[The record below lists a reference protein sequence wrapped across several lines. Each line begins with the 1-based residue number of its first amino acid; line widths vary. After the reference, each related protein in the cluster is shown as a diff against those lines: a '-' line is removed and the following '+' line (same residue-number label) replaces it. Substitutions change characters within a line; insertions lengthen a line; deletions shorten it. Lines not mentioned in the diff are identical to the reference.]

1 MGAIRFKEGLTLV
14 MTDANDSRH
23 RPGSPGSGQSI
34 GPSQSSRGASAS
46 KGSSSNYNPTNR
58 PRLIKPPAS
67 PSASKPASKPVSKLP
82 GRKPDRPTDAS
93 PTRPRRSRRDRR
105 RPSSPPTGLASAQ
118 AKGSSPTRLR
128 AVSAPSRPASARAG
142 SPARPRRRA
151 ARRSL
156 KTPLPLLYLGRLVV
170 AGLGIAAIGGTLL
183 TVLPSRS
190 SSGNAARTESAL
202 APPTETKAAFPI
214 ALAQENAPL
223 KAQFE
228 DLPNL
233 YPGLTAKVF
242 YIDVDTGDYVDMA
255 GREAIAAASTIKLP
269 ILLAFFEEVDAGR
282 INPNQT
288 MTIQPD
294 QLAEGSGEMQV
305 SAPGTQ
311 FTALEVA
318 TRMIVGSDNTATN
331 MMIDLLGG
339 SAVLNSKFADYGLEK
354 TRLNGPLPDLDG
366 TNMTSA
372 RDLAQTLLL
381 ITQDETL
388 TLRSRDRVLNILQ
401 RTYNKS
407 LLAAGLEEKEALTYN
422 KTGDIASVLGDVA
435 LVDLS
440 NGKRYIVAV
449 LVERPTNDGRAVELI
464 RRISTRIYEVADQ
477 VVQPVVAPTS
487 DPSSTGEDVAPALE
501 PEVIEGNQSLEAP
514 YEEPYEEP
522 YVDESL

>member
-1 MGAIRFKEGLTLV
+1 
-14 MTDANDSRH
+14 MTDANGSRY

-34 GPSQSSRGASAS
+34 GPSQSSRGPSAA
-46 KGSSSNYNPTNR
+46 KGSGSNHTPANR
-58 PRLIKPPAS
+58 PRLLKQPGSQPVGKPVG
-67 PSASKPASKPVSKLP
+67 KPVSKLTS
-82 GRKPDRPTDAS
+82 RKPDRPTDEN

-105 RPSSPPTGLASAQ
+105 RTPGTSAGLASAQ
-118 AKGSSPTRLR
+118 SKGNAPTRLR
-128 AVSAPSRPASARAG
+128 AISAPPRSASSRTG
-142 SPARPRRRA
+142 SSTRPRRRS

-183 TVLPSRS
+183 TVLPSSS
-190 SSGNAARTESAL
+190 SSGSAARTESAL
-202 APPTETKAAFPI
+202 APPAESKAAFAIP
-214 ALAQENAPL
+214 LAQENAAL

-233 YPGLTAKVF
+233 YPGLTAKLF
-242 YIDVDTGDYVDMA
+242 YVDVDTGDYVDLA

-294 QLAEGSGEMQV
+294 QLADGSGEMQV

-318 TRMIVGSDNTATN
+318 TQMIVSSDNTATN
-331 MMIDLLGG
+331 MMVDLLGG
-339 SAVLNSKFADYGLEK
+339 SAALNSKFAAYGLEK

-366 TNMTSA
+366 TNTTSA

-381 ITQDETL
+381 VTQDETL

-422 KTGDIASVLGDVA
+422 KTGDIASVLGDAA

-464 RRISTRIYEVADQ
+464 RRISGRIYQVADQ
-477 VVQPVVAPTS
+477 AVQPAVAPAN
-487 DPSSTGEDVAPALE
+487 DPSSTGEEDVAPTLE
-501 PEVIEGNQSLEAP
+501 PEAIEESQSLEAP
-514 YEEPYEEP
+514 YEEPY
-522 YVDESL
+522 VDENL